1 MSPALSEGLRQTFAM
16 LPALLFVTGLLFT
29 AGALGRGC
37 PEADAEALQWLD
49 KMSRSVHQVSYHGV
63 VTYQLDGED
72 MQVVQVSHSVQD
84 GTSFERMTQLT
95 GQGAEVVR
103 LDHPLECI
111 HPGHRLLRLGEELGE
126 GNCGI
131 ARQYRFSVTPGDR
144 VAGRKAVRV
153 SIVPRD
159 MYRFGYVMELDR
171 RNGLLLKTATLGR
184 GGKVLEKFQF
194 ADLSYGDRMPE
205 GVETSLVHRAKHPVP
220 GGDTAQAP
228 ALAHNWSVGWLPAGF
243 IPTDAQPPRA
253 GRKTYTDG
261 LAVFSVFVE
270 ELQREIRPGEGV
282 VNKGSTTSYTRGML
296 LADEPVLVTV
306 VGEVPVNTARMVAD
320 SIKWAR

>member
-1 MSPALSEGLRQTFAM
+1 MTPAVALRVVQTSRL
-16 LPALLFVTGLLFT
+16 LPVLLFCAGLF
-29 AGALGRGC
+29 APAVANALAC

-49 KMSRSVHQVSYHGV
+49 KMSRSVHQVNYHGV

-72 MQVVQVSHSVQD
+72 MQVVQVSHSVED

-103 LDHPLECI
+103 ADHPLECI
-111 HPGHRLLRLGEELGE
+111 HPGHKLLRVGAELGE

-131 ARQYRFSVTPGDR
+131 AQQYRFSVSPGDR

-159 MYRFGYVMELDR
+159 MYRYGYVMELDK

-220 GGDTAQAP
+220 GDVATP
-228 ALAHNWSVGWLPAGF
+228 ATVVSHEWSVGWVPRGF
-243 IPTDAQPPRA
+243 LATDAQLPRA
-253 GRKTYTDG
+253 GRKTFTDG

-270 ELQREIRPGEGV
+270 ELGREIRPGEGV
-282 VNKGSTTSYTRGML
+282 VSKGSTTSYTRGML
-296 LADEPVLVTV
+296 LANQPVLVTV

-320 SIKWAR
+320 SINWAR